1 MIIDLSLI
9 GFRKVLVEK
18 SSYKFTEEE
27 FHLSDILRAI
37 VRFKSKTKRYSKT
50 KTKINK
56 QMKKTES
63 VFLFDS
69 LVLKYIIEDSEEL
82 IENPKS

>member
-1 MIIDLSLI
+1 
-9 GFRKVLVEK
+9 
-18 SSYKFTEEE
+18 
-27 FHLSDILRAI
+27 
-37 VRFKSKTKRYSKT
+37 
-50 KTKINK
+50 
-56 QMKKTES
+56 MKKTES